1 MLLLGVGVV
10 GVQAALVAA
19 GLLHGTSWLTWII
32 QQFDGLTASA
42 WMVPA
47 GIVLVLLGLWLV
59 MMALR
64 PRPSTAMTLAAST
77 GVFLK
82 PADVARLAVAA
93 ADQVDGVQDA
103 KASASRGKVS
113 LRIVGTGS
121 SAIAGEVKQAVTERL
136 SALDPPVKVSVRA
149 TGGSS

>member
-1 MLLLGVGVV
+1 
-10 GVQAALVAA
+10 
-19 GLLHGTSWLTWII
+19 
-32 QQFDGLTASA
+32 
-42 WMVPA
+42 
-47 GIVLVLLGLWLV
+47 
-59 MMALR
+59 
-64 PRPSTAMTLAAST
+64 MTLAAST
-77 GVFLK
+77 GVFMK

-136 SALDPPVKVSVRA
+136 AALDPPVKVSVRA